1 MLIYVDIWMSILP
14 PDVLG
19 IFGFWPLL
27 PSLREPRRS
36 RGVVRGAVGVQRAEL
51 RHGLAERKADYIMKK
66 ITVYLCTYV
75 YIYILYIYMYVY
87 VYMYTYM
94 YMYNVYV

>member
-1 MLIYVDIWMSILP
+1 M
-14 PDVLG
+14 
-19 IFGFWPLL
+19 
-27 PSLREPRRS
+27 
-36 RGVVRGAVGVQRAEL
+36 RGAVGVQRAEL

-75 YIYILYIYMYVY
+75 YIYIYYIYIYIYIYMYVY